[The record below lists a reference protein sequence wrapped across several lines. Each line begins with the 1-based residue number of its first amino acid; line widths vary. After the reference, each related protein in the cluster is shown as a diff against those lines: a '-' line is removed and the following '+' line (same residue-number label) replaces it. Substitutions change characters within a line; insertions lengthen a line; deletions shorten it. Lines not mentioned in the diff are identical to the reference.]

1 MHRVFFKESALNQAM
16 GGIQSRENIWP
27 DIKRAFIKVNA
38 NRNEEDGVQEQAF
51 LNVLQTRSPTQQLQ
65 PRSHLKQK
73 PGSQTQVTPAHHTSG
88 FSKPCRTG
96 QTCTGAG

>member
-1 MHRVFFKESALNQAM
+1 MYRVFLKASALNQAM

-27 DIKRAFIKVNA
+27 DRKRAVPFIKVNA

-51 LNVLQTRSPTQQLQ
+51 LNVLQTRCSTQ
-65 PRSHLKQK
+65 PRSYLKQK
-73 PGSQTQVTPAHHTSG
+73 PASQTHVTPAHHTSG

-96 QTCTGAG
+96 QTCTGGG